1 MGVAKLSEMPKPTPI
16 VKQMSK
22 RSNRAPRGGWR
33 QRASTDSQGI
43 WETHQTVTS
52 VEHAEAT
59 TTPAESITPS
69 WSSVGVGE
77 GTYELGSRVI
87 PVEQSP
93 LGRNTHVRLCKD
105 NPLGRTSHYG
115 RPDRP

>member
-22 RSNRAPRGGWR
+22 RSNRAPRGDWR

-43 WETHQTVTS
+43 WETHQTVAS

-69 WSSVGVGE
+69 WSRWESERG
-77 GTYELGSRVI
+77 I
-87 PVEQSP
+87 WA
-93 LGRNTHVRLCKD
+93 
-105 NPLGRTSHYG
+105 
-115 RPDRP
+115 